1 MRCLFK
7 YILQKRPHESQPCS
21 RSSRSRQ
28 NQTPIEC
35 SHHQHQELW
44 FFFSLLK
51 ELLNSITWKPG
62 RSHSPY
68 LQRHPCTLWNTVF
81 YSKKARNQL
90 EDPWGRNRAQW
101 FSLASLNVQH
111 PQNEGWCRFKVTYP
125 NLKLDSLFIFENS
138 FDFEIDANRADKRRG
153 KGVVRV
159 AEQERCFSHA
169 AIANDQQLEHVV
181 EVLVRRGVL
190 LAKPGILCRGH
201 LRGIRHG
208 SVSHL
213 IQSLQHTQYCPCQK
227 QMSETQ
233 EANRARSPI
242 PLWYWYP
249 WQ

>member
-1 MRCLFK
+1 MCCLFK

-44 FFFSLLK
+44 FFFLFLKSCWTTSHESQVEVILHIFKGIPALSETQCSTARRLEISLK
-51 ELLNSITWKPG
+51 T
-62 RSHSPY
+62 
-68 LQRHPCTLWNTVF
+68 
-81 YSKKARNQL
+81 
-90 EDPWGRNRAQW
+90 PWGRNRAQW

-111 PQNEGWCRFKVTYP
+111 PQNEGWCQFKVTYP

-181 EVLVRRGVL
+181 EVLVRRRVL

-201 LRGIRHG
+201 LREIRHG

-213 IQSLQHTQYCPCQK
+213 IQS
-227 QMSETQ
+227 
-233 EANRARSPI
+233 
-242 PLWYWYP
+242 
-249 WQ
+249 